1 MMSQVTECIPT
12 AVPVKRH
19 RISIPK
25 YSLGEELISSISH
38 GVGALLSLAGL
49 ILCIVRSV
57 MHGTP
62 FGVASSI
69 VYGLSL
75 FILYTMSCIY
85 HALKPNQDKRVFRVI
100 DHCSVFLLIAGT
112 YTPFTLVTLHG
123 STGWLL
129 FSVIWGAAIIGM
141 ILNAIDLEKFSK
153 ISVVCY
159 LAMGWAVVFA
169 IRPLIAALATP
180 GLILLVCGGVAY
192 SLGVIV
198 YALGGKIRYMHSIWH
213 FFVLAGS
220 ILHFFA
226 IYLYV
231 L

>member
-1 MMSQVTECIPT
+1 
-12 AVPVKRH
+12 
-19 RISIPK
+19 
-25 YSLGEELISSISH
+25 
-38 GVGALLSLAGL
+38 
-49 ILCIVRSV
+49 

-62 FGVASSI
+62 FGVTSSI

-75 FILYTMSCIY
+75 IILYTMSCIY
-85 HALKPNQDKRVFRVI
+85 HALKPNQAKRVFRVI

-141 ILNAIDLEKFSK
+141 LLNAIDLEKFSK

-159 LAMGWAVVFA
+159 PAMGWAVVFA
-169 IRPLIAALATP
+169 IRPLVAALATP

-198 YALGGKIRYMHSIWH
+198 YALGSKIRYMHSIWH

-226 IYLYV
+226 VYLYV

>member
-1 MMSQVTECIPT
+1 
-12 AVPVKRH
+12 
-19 RISIPK
+19 
-25 YSLGEELISSISH
+25 
-38 GVGALLSLAGL
+38 
-49 ILCIVRSV
+49 
-57 MHGTP
+57 
-62 FGVASSI
+62 
-69 VYGLSL
+69 
-75 FILYTMSCIY
+75 MSCIY
-85 HALKPNQDKRVFRVI
+85 HALKPNQAKRVFRVI

-192 SLGVIV
+192 SCLLYTSGCLLDLYRNSVTENRV
-198 YALGGKIRYMHSIWH
+198 NLVSLKRT
-213 FFVLAGS
+213 FFKDSAC
-220 ILHFFA
+220 ILRNFHRVPITFRQRIKA
-226 IYLYV
+226 ISSWCENLFS
-231 L
+231 